1 MSVWILVALSVLLGG
16 IAIQHIYMA
25 IKPVKDGEK
34 QELGEVFSHGEGPFF
49 ILALLFTF
57 LAWCSEK
64 FFPKRCQL
72 AAFRLISLLMAV
84 SLIALI
90 FLMWNLDIVADFLKS
105 L

>member
-1 MSVWILVALSVLLGG
+1 MPLWILIALSVLLGG
-16 IAIQHIYMA
+16 IAIQYIYAA
-25 IKPVKDGEK
+25 IKPMKDGEK
-34 QELGEVFSHGEGPFF
+34 QELDEVFSHGEGPFL
-49 ILALLFTF
+49 ILALLFAF

-64 FFPKRCQL
+64 FFSKRYQR
-72 AAFRLISLLMAV
+72 AAFRLISLLMAA